1 MIDTEQ
7 LCSHIIHLIHAPI
20 HVYDAA
26 GTQINVYVDHGE
38 QQDVIERD
46 EDLRHLLLNKGKAEY
61 PVLYLEAEQIIYGI
75 VSDDRETYLLGPC
88 CLKHVEKEAAAY
100 LIKAHKMDSLKPYRV
115 SFTTLNTFCEMVMML
130 FEALTGQSITR
141 DELLQQ
147 CFCDEKMIHA
157 MKGKV
162 HEVFDH
168 LRENAVVHNPYGQE
182 AREQEAIR
190 KGDLEALKKSF
201 QEIYVGEIGILSHDP
216 LRHEKNLAIVLI
228 TLASRSAIAGGL
240 LPEIAFSMSDAFIQH
255 VEELKDIAKV
265 RAFGRQAEVEYCKAV
280 RNLSFESK
288 KNPFIVRCKAL
299 ILQRLHSKL
308 SVQELAEELEI
319 TPGYLSHLFLKEEG
333 IKLTEYI
340 TREKINFA
348 KEQLIC
354 TDNSLDAIAY
364 SLCFVSQS
372 HFGKTFKKATGM
384 TPKQYRESYK
394 GNQLN

>member
-1 MIDTEQ
+1 MIRIEQ
-7 LCSHIIHLIHAPI
+7 LCSHIIHLVHAPI
-20 HVYDAA
+20 HVYDAM
-26 GTQINVYVDHGE
+26 GVQINVYVDHGE

-46 EDLRHLLLNKGKAEY
+46 EDLRQLLLDKRKAEY

-75 VSDDRETYLLGPC
+75 VSNGGETYILGPC
-88 CLKHVEKEAAAY
+88 CLRHVEKEAAAY

-115 SFTTLNTFCEMVMML
+115 SYTTLNTFCEMIMML
-130 FEALTGQSITR
+130 FETLTGQNVTR
-141 DELLQQ
+141 DELLQK
-147 CFCDEKMIHA
+147 CFCDEKMLHA

-168 LRENAVVHNPYGQE
+168 LRENSVVHNPYGQE
-182 AREQEAIR
+182 AREQEAIK
-190 KGDLEALKKSF
+190 KGDIEALKKSF
-201 QEIYVGEIGILSHDP
+201 QEVYIGEIGTLSHDP

-240 LPEIAFSMSDAFIQH
+240 LPEIAFSMSDAFVQH

-265 RAFGRQAEVEYCKAV
+265 RAFGRQAEIEYCKAV
-280 RNLSFESK
+280 RNLSFGLRQS
-288 KNPFIVRCKAL
+288 PLIIRCKAL

-333 IKLTEYI
+333 VKLTEYI
-340 TREKINFA
+340 TGEKINFA

-354 TDNSLDAIAY
+354 TENSLDNIAY
-364 SLCFVSQS
+364 SLGFVSQS
-372 HFGKTFKKATGM
+372 HFGQTFKKATGM

-394 GNQLN
+394 GN

>member
-1 MIDTEQ
+1 MINIEQ
-7 LCSHIIHLIHAPI
+7 LCSHIIHLVHAPI
-20 HVYDAA
+20 QVYDAA
-26 GTQINVYVDHGE
+26 GAQINVYVDHGE

-46 EDLRHLLLNKGKAEY
+46 EDLRQLLLDKRKAEY

-75 VSDDRETYLLGPC
+75 VSNNRETYLLGPC

-100 LIKAHKMDSLKPYRV
+100 LVKAHKMDSLKPYRV
-115 SFTTLNTFCEMVMML
+115 SYTTLNTFCEMVMML
-130 FEALTGQSITR
+130 FESLTGQTVTR
-141 DELLQQ
+141 DELLQK
-147 CFCDEKMIHA
+147 CFCDEKLVHA

-168 LRENAVVHNPYGQE
+168 LQENSVVHNPYGQE
-182 AREQEAIR
+182 AREQEAIK

-201 QEIYVGEIGILSHDP
+201 QEIYVGEIGTLSHDP

-228 TLASRSAIAGGL
+228 TLASRSAISGGL

-265 RAFGRQAEVEYCKAV
+265 RAFGRQAEIEYCKAV
-280 RNLSFESK
+280 RNLSFGLK
-288 KNPFIVRCKAL
+288 QNPLITRCKAL

-308 SVQELAEELEI
+308 AVWELAEELEI

-333 IKLTEYI
+333 VKLTEYI
-340 TREKINFA
+340 AGEKIKFA

-354 TDNSLDAIAY
+354 TENSLDTIAY
-364 SLCFVSQS
+364 SLGFVSQS
-372 HFGKTFKKATGM
+372 HFGQTFKKATGM

-394 GNQLN
+394 EN

>member
-1 MIDTEQ
+1 MIRIEQ
-7 LCSHIIHLIHAPI
+7 LCSHIIHLVHAPI
-20 HVYDAA
+20 HVYDAM
-26 GTQINVYVDHGE
+26 GVQINVYVDHGE

-46 EDLRHLLLNKGKAEY
+46 EDLRQLLLDKRKAEY

-75 VSDDRETYLLGPC
+75 VSNNRETYLLGPC

-100 LIKAHKMDSLKPYRV
+100 LVKAHKMDSLKPYRV
-115 SFTTLNTFCEMVMML
+115 SYTTLNTFCEMVMML
-130 FEALTGQSITR
+130 FESLTGQTVTR
-141 DELLQQ
+141 DELLQK
-147 CFCDEKMIHA
+147 CFCDEKLVHA

-168 LRENAVVHNPYGQE
+168 LQENSVVHNPYGQE
-182 AREQEAIR
+182 AREQEAIK

-201 QEIYVGEIGILSHDP
+201 QEIYVGEIGTLSHDP

-228 TLASRSAIAGGL
+228 TLASRSAISGGL

-265 RAFGRQAEVEYCKAV
+265 RAFGRQAEIEYCKAV
-280 RNLSFESK
+280 RNLSFGLK
-288 KNPFIVRCKAL
+288 QNPLITRCKAL

-308 SVQELAEELEI
+308 AVWELAEELEI

-333 IKLTEYI
+333 VKLTEYI
-340 TREKINFA
+340 AGEKIKFA

-354 TDNSLDAIAY
+354 TENSLDTIAY
-364 SLCFVSQS
+364 SLGFVSQS
-372 HFGKTFKKATGM
+372 HFGQTFKKATGM

-394 GNQLN
+394 EN

>member
-1 MIDTEQ
+1 MINIEQ
-7 LCSHIIHLIHAPI
+7 LCSHIIHLVHAPI

-26 GTQINVYVDHGE
+26 GAQINVYVDHGE

-46 EDLRHLLLNKGKAEY
+46 EDLRQLLLDKRKAEY

-75 VSDDRETYLLGPC
+75 VSNNRETYLLGPC

-100 LIKAHKMDSLKPYRV
+100 LVKAHKMDSLKPYRV
-115 SFTTLNTFCEMVMML
+115 SYTTLNTFCEMVMML
-130 FEALTGQSITR
+130 FESLTGQTVTR
-141 DELLQQ
+141 DELLQK
-147 CFCDEKMIHA
+147 CFCDEKLVHA

-168 LRENAVVHNPYGQE
+168 LQENSVVHNPYGQE
-182 AREQEAIR
+182 AREQEAIK

-201 QEIYVGEIGILSHDP
+201 QEIYVGEIGTLSHDP
-216 LRHEKNLAIVLI
+216 MRHEKNLAIVLI
-228 TLASRSAIAGGL
+228 TLASRSAISGGL

-265 RAFGRQAEVEYCKAV
+265 RAFGRQAEIEYCKAV
-280 RNLSFESK
+280 RNLSFGLK
-288 KNPFIVRCKAL
+288 QNPLITRCKAL

-308 SVQELAEELEI
+308 AVRELAEELEI

-333 IKLTEYI
+333 VKLTEYI
-340 TREKINFA
+340 AGEKIKFA

-354 TDNSLDAIAY
+354 TENSLDTIAY
-364 SLCFVSQS
+364 SLGFVSQS
-372 HFGKTFKKATGM
+372 HFGQTFKKATGM

-394 GNQLN
+394 EN

>member
-1 MIDTEQ
+1 MINIEQ
-7 LCSHIIHLIHAPI
+7 LCSHIIHLVHAPI

-26 GTQINVYVDHGE
+26 GAQINVYVDHGE

-46 EDLRHLLLNKGKAEY
+46 EDLRQLLLDKRKAEY

-75 VSDDRETYLLGPC
+75 VSNNRETYLLGPC

-100 LIKAHKMDSLKPYRV
+100 LVKAHKMDSLKPYRV
-115 SFTTLNTFCEMVMML
+115 SYTTLNTFCEMVMML
-130 FEALTGQSITR
+130 FESLTGQTVTR
-141 DELLQQ
+141 DELLQK
-147 CFCDEKMIHA
+147 CFCDEKLVHA

-168 LRENAVVHNPYGQE
+168 LQEDSVVHNPYGQE
-182 AREQEAIR
+182 AREQEAIK

-201 QEIYVGEIGILSHDP
+201 QEIYVGEIGTLSHDP

-228 TLASRSAIAGGL
+228 TLASRSAISGGL

-265 RAFGRQAEVEYCKAV
+265 RAFGRQAEIEYCKAV
-280 RNLSFESK
+280 RNLSFGLK
-288 KNPFIVRCKAL
+288 QNPLITRCKAL

-308 SVQELAEELEI
+308 AVWELAEELEI

-333 IKLTEYI
+333 VKLTEYI
-340 TREKINFA
+340 AGEKIKFA

-354 TDNSLDAIAY
+354 TENSLDTIAY
-364 SLCFVSQS
+364 SLGFVSQS
-372 HFGKTFKKATGM
+372 HFGQTFKKATGM

-394 GNQLN
+394 EN

>member
-1 MIDTEQ
+1 MINIEQ
-7 LCSHIIHLIHAPI
+7 LCSHIIRLVHAPI

-26 GTQINVYVDHGE
+26 GAQINVYVDHGE

-46 EDLRHLLLNKGKAEY
+46 EDLRQLLLDKRKAEY

-75 VSDDRETYLLGPC
+75 VSNNRETYLLGPC

-100 LIKAHKMDSLKPYRV
+100 LVKAHKMDSLKPYRV
-115 SFTTLNTFCEMVMML
+115 SYTTLNTFCEMVMML
-130 FEALTGQSITR
+130 FESLTGQTVTR
-141 DELLQQ
+141 DELLQK
-147 CFCDEKMIHA
+147 CFCDEKLVHA

-168 LRENAVVHNPYGQE
+168 LQENSVVHNPYGQE
-182 AREQEAIR
+182 AREQEAIK

-201 QEIYVGEIGILSHDP
+201 QEIYVGEIGTLSHDP

-228 TLASRSAIAGGL
+228 TLASRSAISGGL

-265 RAFGRQAEVEYCKAV
+265 RAFGRQAEIEYCKAV
-280 RNLSFESK
+280 RNLSFGLK
-288 KNPFIVRCKAL
+288 QNPLITRCKAL

-308 SVQELAEELEI
+308 AVRELAEELEI

-333 IKLTEYI
+333 VKLTEYI
-340 TREKINFA
+340 AGEKIKFA

-354 TDNSLDAIAY
+354 TENSLDTIAY
-364 SLCFVSQS
+364 SLGFVSQS
-372 HFGKTFKKATGM
+372 HFGQTFKKATGM

-394 GNQLN
+394 EN